1 MSSVSSRRNV
11 LGEGMRY
18 RADALVTRLVCV
30 DEDTCVC
37 GGGYERTCAIARMGW
52 LLLLRAFAGL
62 LTEG

>member
-1 MSSVSSRRNV
+1 MHCSKYTNV
-11 LGEGMRY
+11 IYYGGGYL
-18 RADALVTRLVCV
+18 CV
-30 DEDTCVC
+30 EEDTCVC

>member
-1 MSSVSSRRNV
+1 
-11 LGEGMRY
+11 MRY

-30 DEDTCVC
+30 EEDTCVC